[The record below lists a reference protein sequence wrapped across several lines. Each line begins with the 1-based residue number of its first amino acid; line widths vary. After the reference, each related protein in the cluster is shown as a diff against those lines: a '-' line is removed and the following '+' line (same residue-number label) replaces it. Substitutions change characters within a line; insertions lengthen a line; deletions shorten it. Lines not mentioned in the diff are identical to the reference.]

1 MEIFEPWLMSLTILA
16 GFLIFKLLL
25 RPLIH
30 KVLKLFASKISAS
43 SIQSILDASRA
54 PVDFLLTVLAIF
66 FALMASP
73 FSSIVEHILMTHL
86 IRSCIIISIFW
97 AIFNIMSSSRT
108 IFAKILYSF
117 SIQLDSVLSNI
128 LSTFIRFFILAIA
141 FAMIVSE
148 WGYDINGFIAGLSL
162 GGLAV
167 SLAAKDAVANIFG
180 SIIIIMDKPF
190 AVGDWISAVGV
201 EGTVENISL
210 RSTSVRTYPE
220 ALVYIPNSLLANT
233 PISNFSKRD
242 RRRIEFTF
250 VVSSNTSTEQL
261 NKCLTDIKTFL
272 LNNPN
277 IHDDNLNVSFNVF
290 GENGLNIFIFCYTK
304 DSTYASFLEAKND
317 INFALLNIVTKYNI
331 STTLSDT
338 NVYLTNNSLHP
349 ISEEIK

>member
-1 MEIFEPWLMSLTILA
+1 MEIFEPWLRSLAILA

-25 RPLIH
+25 RPLIR
-30 KVLKLFASKISAS
+30 KLLRIFATKLSTV
-43 SIQSILDASRA
+43 SIQNILDASRS
-54 PVDFLLTVLAIF
+54 PIDFLLTVLALF
-66 FALMASP
+66 FALMVSP
-73 FSSIVEHILMTHL
+73 LSAIVEHVLMTHL
-86 IRSCIIISIFW
+86 IRSCVIISIFW
-97 AIFNIMSSSRT
+97 IFFNLMSSSRNL
-108 IFAKILYSF
+108 FNKILQSF
-117 SIQLDSVLSNI
+117 SIQLDAVLANI
-128 LSTFIRFFILAIA
+128 LSTFLRFFILAIA

-167 SLAAKDAVANIFG
+167 SLAAKDALANVFG
-180 SIIIIMDKPF
+180 SVIIIMDKPF

-210 RSTSVRTYPE
+210 RSTRVRTYPE

-250 VVSSNTSTEQL
+250 VISSNNSAEKL
-261 NKCLTDIKTFL
+261 NKCLAEIKTFL

-277 IHDDNLNVSFNVF
+277 IHDDNLNVSFNAF
-290 GENGLNIFIFCYTK
+290 GENGFNIFIFCYTK
-304 DSTYASFLEAKND
+304 NSTYASFLEAKND